1 LVCETLAFIKTSIK
15 AKKIMNYR
23 SEIDGLRAIAVIPV
37 ILFHAELSLFSG
49 GFVGV
54 DVFFVVSGYLITS
67 IILGELA
74 DNNFSLI
81 NFYERRARRIL
92 PALFFVVL
100 CCVLPALFILLPID
114 LVDFGKSL
122 IAIPTF
128 LSNVLFWSERGYFG
142 GATELKPLIHTWSLA
157 VEEQFY
163 VIFPIVLIGL
173 WKFSRSWIG
182 PFLLIT
188 ITVSLFLSWFLT
200 DLHFETAFYLPFSR
214 AWELMLGAAV
224 AYFSKEVAIFS
235 KLYGANLSII
245 GLLLIFYAVF
255 FFDQTT
261 VFPGISAMVPVMG
274 TLLIIIAYPKNNLVF
289 RTLSSPVL
297 VKIGLL
303 SYSLYLWHQPVFV
316 FMRHLNLSEH
326 IAVIGI
332 PLSFI
337 LSMFTYRFIETPFR
351 DRIRFPQIKIFMY
364 SVMVSLLCIIIGIFL
379 IVNDGFSSRFSEADQ
394 KIKSIY

>member
-1 LVCETLAFIKTSIK
+1 
-15 AKKIMNYR
+15 MNYR
-23 SEIDGLRAIAVIPV
+23 PEIDGLRAIAVVPV

-54 DVFFVVSGYLITS
+54 DVFFVISGYLITS

-74 DNNFSLI
+74 HNDFSLI
-81 NFYERRARRIL
+81 KFYERRARRIL

-100 CCVLPALFILLPID
+100 FCVPPAYLILLPID

-163 VIFPIVLIGL
+163 LIFPLVLIGL
-173 WKFSRSWIG
+173 WNFSRRWIG
-182 PFLLIT
+182 SFLLIT
-188 ITVSLFLSWFLT
+188 IAVSLFLSWFLT
-200 DLHFETAFYLPFSR
+200 DLHFETAFYLPFAR
-214 AWELMLGAAV
+214 AWELMLGSAIAF
-224 AYFSKEVAIFS
+224 FSKELTILAKSFGASLAIV
-235 KLYGANLSII
+235 
-245 GLLLIFYAVF
+245 GLFLIFYAIF
-255 FFDQTT
+255 CFDQTT
-261 VFPGISAMVPVMG
+261 VFPGISATVPVIG
-274 TLLIIIAYPKNNLVF
+274 TILVIIAHPQNNPVF
-289 RTLSSPVL
+289 RVMSSRIL

-316 FMRHLNLSEH
+316 FMRHLNLSDY

-337 LSMFTYRFIETPFR
+337 LSVFTYRFIEISFK
-351 DRIRFPQIKIFMY
+351 DKIQFPQIRIFIY
-364 SVMVSLLCIIIGIFL
+364 SAAGSLLIVIIGMLLIF
-379 IVNDGFSSRFSEADQ
+379 NDGFSSRFSEADQ
-394 KIKSIY
+394 